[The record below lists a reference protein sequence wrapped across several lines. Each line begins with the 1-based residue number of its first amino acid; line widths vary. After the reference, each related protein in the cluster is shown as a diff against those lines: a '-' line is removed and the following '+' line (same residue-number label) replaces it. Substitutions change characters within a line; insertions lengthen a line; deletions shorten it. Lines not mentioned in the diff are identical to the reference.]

1 MRRFVVGVMGPGEGA
16 EVSAEAAARRLGRL
30 IAEQGWVLL
39 TGGRNAGVMRA
50 ANAGAKEVP
59 GSLTVGLLPDAHA
72 EPSPDV
78 DLVIPTGLGN
88 ARNNLNVLASDVIVA
103 VGRGGPGTVSEVALA
118 LKAGKPVLL
127 LGADPLSLAFFGQL
141 SAGRA
146 IALQTP
152 EAVIAEIRKIC
163 AARSSP

>member
-1 MRRFVVGVMGPGEGA
+1 MQRFIVGVMGPGEGA
-16 EVSAEAAARRLGRL
+16 EAAAEAAARRLGRL

-39 TGGRNAGVMRA
+39 TGGRNVGVMRA

-59 GSLTVGLLPDAHA
+59 GSLTIGLLPDAHA

-88 ARNNLNVLASDVIVA
+88 ARNNLNVLASDVVVA

-127 LGADPLSLAFFGQL
+127 LGADPLSQAFFEQL

-152 EAVIAEIRKIC
+152 EAVIAEIRRIY
-163 AARSSP
+163 ATRSAT